1 MITNLSFDGF
11 ILLLRVILI
20 FLIYFFLFQVIR
32 VIIREIRSVA
42 TPATERSIVEPGGH
56 LIVKTPGH
64 SGLRAGVRLALEP
77 VTVIGRHP
85 RATIQ
90 IDDGFVSSE
99 HVQVA
104 WNDGNWWVTDLGS
117 TNGTVLNGKPITV
130 PIGMHFGDIIEI
142 GDVQLQLAP

>member
-1 MITNLSFDGF
+1 MIANLSFDGF

-32 VIIREIRSVA
+32 VIIQEIRSVA
-42 TPATERSIVEPGGH
+42 TPAVERSVEPGGH

-64 SGLRAGVRLALEP
+64 SGLRAGVRLVLEP

-99 HVQVA
+99 HAQVA
-104 WNDGNWWVTDLGS
+104 WNDGSWWVTDLGS

>member
-1 MITNLSFDGF
+1 MISNLSFDGF

-32 VIIREIRSVA
+32 VIIQEIRTVG
-42 TPATERSIVEPGGH
+42 TPAVERMVEPGGH

-64 SGLRAGVRLALEP
+64 SGMRAGVRLVLEP

-99 HVQVA
+99 HAQVA
-104 WNDGNWWVTDLGS
+104 WSDGAWWVTDLGS